1 MCVFRLLQFYRTPE
15 LSLGF
20 LFIALARSLAGK
32 HTGRKGG
39 KQGKYD
45 TPGAKK
51 SRLLQFVDFRTPELV
66 FPLGFWVSITFY

>member
-20 LFIALARSLAGK
+20 LFIALAGK
-32 HTGRKGG
+32 HTGRKG
-39 KQGKYD
+39 GKYD

-51 SRLLQFVDFRTPELV
+51 SRLVCRLLQFVDFRTPELV
-66 FPLGFWVSITFY
+66 FPLGFWV